1 MKSHDNSSSWM
12 CHSSIASI
20 SIIFIVLSR
29 ILTTTSWMIVSYWFP
44 LHADYAYIRMVNG
57 NLYTNDAL
65 LLRERCSS
73 LCAGWDGYWAL
84 KAVQASQRLVSQS
97 ESFGEKIN
105 PPYFLHGKQRDF
117 KINWASW
124 TQEQFDTFEYLT
136 YDDIVLFI
144 AFSRTPFFARQFD
157 IASRLKV
164 KLGQKLKV
172 EMNTTWILWRFDI

>member
-1 MKSHDNSSSWM
+1 
-12 CHSSIASI
+12 
-20 SIIFIVLSR
+20 
-29 ILTTTSWMIVSYWFP
+29 
-44 LHADYAYIRMVNG
+44 MVNG

-105 PPYFLHGKQRDF
+105 LPYFLYGKQRDF

-144 AFSRTPFFARQFD
+144 AFSRTPFFTRQFD
-157 IASRLKV
+157 IASRV
-164 KLGQKLKV
+164 
-172 EMNTTWILWRFDI
+172 